1 MNRIYAQH
9 TTTVTELKKAPSSV
23 LQKSDGKPVAV
34 LANNTPRFYV
44 VDAGEYEDMMMIME
58 VFQRGNAELKAVPGS
73 FRMSKERMTEASS
86 AMMDKIA
93 SGESG
98 EFVECR

>member
-23 LQKSDGKPVAV
+23 LQKSGGKPVAV

-44 VDAGEYEDMMMIME
+44 VDAGEYEEMMMVLE
-58 VFQRGNAELKAVPGS
+58 VFQRGNTDLKTVPGS
-73 FRMSKERMTEASS
+73 FRMSKERMAEASS
-86 AMMDKIA
+86 VMMDKIA

-98 EFVECR
+98 EFTECQ